1 VADKFK
7 LVGLTGV
14 GGRPP
19 LIVLSKPLYLERMFA
34 ARVLSGLPPY
44 GPAAL
49 SFPHANAIREGFV
62 VEFETEAGVAWVGN
76 FAMLSQGESLVLT
89 DLGPSAVVVVASGTG
104 YLVDAE
110 EQKLIRE
117 IGFNLQQ
124 LWYVDEIRALVVSNG
139 LWFEAFDVH
148 HTVWRSRRLSWDGTR
163 SVSRSGMIVTGHA
176 LNPIT
181 GGWVPFQ
188 LNLSTGDVEGGSYDG
203 PD

>member
-1 VADKFK
+1 MKV
-7 LVGLTGV
+7 
-14 GGRPP
+14 P
-19 LIVLSKPLYLERMFA
+19 SKPLYLERMFA
-34 ARVLSGLPPY
+34 AHILPGLPPY

-49 SFPHANAIREGFV
+49 SFPRADAIREGFV
-62 VEFETEAGVAWVGN
+62 VEFETERGTTWVGN
-76 FAMLSQGESLVLT
+76 FANFSHGESLVLT
-89 DLGPSAVVVVASGTG
+89 DLGANAVVVVASGAG

-110 EQKLIRE
+110 QQYLVRE

-124 LWYVDEIRALVVSNG
+124 VWYVDEISAVVVSNG

-163 SVSRSGMIVTGHA
+163 SVRRSGTIVTGDA
-176 LNPIT
+176 LNPMT

-188 LNLSTGDVEGGSYDG
+188 LDLSTGDVEGGSYDG